1 MAITTYPTKYYDDFN
16 TVYPSS
22 LKTAN
27 DKNYLRILFK
37 PGYSVQVRELNQMQS
52 MLQSQIDKFGR
63 STWKDNVTVSG
74 GETKFVTDIQ
84 CIEFTYSGTEQ
95 ILNLST
101 ILAAAADI
109 SGIPNGASTNI
120 YADVLYGESVNVS
133 TYRFYIT
140 YRSSTQSGTGTNIS
154 SFVIGDTF
162 TVNSSIG
169 PFLINKFDRACGV
182 YMAAG
187 VFFTKG
193 CFVASPE
200 QKIFIKLD
208 ETESTVIGNAI
219 LKVNETTV
227 DYVIDPTLLDNA
239 AGQPNYSAPG
249 ADRYKIDLV
258 LDFVKNIDAI
268 DGTKIILKTVVNS
281 IPTATVDDRTAYQDT
296 QLAQRTFEESG
307 NYVLDPF
314 KITIRELFDDGTNLG
329 RFTESNLDKAGYVL
343 AAGQTYADFVDDA
356 KGRYSLEVDK
366 STAYVEGH
374 RIALNGKYDIN
385 ATKARFAP
393 DAPLLTNTNAT
404 IGNYI
409 IGTFNT
415 GSFLPDTTDITR
427 RFNLNAAEVMRTA
440 TLSIGSADIYIL
452 STEGLVVGMP
462 VISNGNIAVGV
473 EIASINSLTNRVTLV
488 NKSNPLVAPVVRG
501 GPYTLTFSAIPLIDN
516 AGPATCKIK
525 TVELEGGNL
534 YRIYLYDIQMR
545 AGTSVNIAQL
555 NRLTSQGGD
564 QPVDFTITQAPS
576 QTSSDTAIFPLP
588 YNAVKSV
595 SNVRYTIR
603 HCVDGTT
610 QAGNPTL
617 SYALPNNG
625 SIDLSGLIILNV
637 GTSNSTKIVIPE
649 SITSS
654 TIVLKPGDTPDGAYA
669 WRAFIPVSMEG
680 TNNDGQ
686 GALDKILDESTISF
700 TGGNIIGL
708 NEFTLPHADVF
719 KLTGITFKSRID
731 ADAVDIP
738 LSDCI
743 ISDDGQRS
751 NYYTNVKVKYNG
763 PKIFSNDNIITFS
776 YLYLKRADTING
788 FATADSY
795 SHATNIAN
803 GLTYDTIPSFNG
815 KRLSDVID
823 FRPIILN
830 TSTTTN
836 NKQQIDPGS
845 ALLSKSRIYLPRI
858 DRLVVSTDAK
868 FIIEPGTPAIQPV
881 EAEPTANTMA
891 LYTLEIPA
899 YTYNTADIKINYID
913 NRRYTMRDI
922 GKLETRI
929 TNLETYTELSKLENI
944 AQNKVITDILGS
956 RFKNAVLTDGFMNH
970 NIGDNF
976 NPAYNCSIDPV
987 EGIARPA
994 FSTRRINFNY
1004 VAPTSQKD
1012 AGIKIGQN
1020 LVTLHYIDT
1029 GDLTYPNEEWLINQP
1044 YASSYESVNP
1054 YEIATY
1060 NGNIELS
1067 PNTDEWKD
1075 VTIAKINTILDTR
1088 TYDDAVKNTIVGTV
1102 WNNWTTA
1109 WTGQPSVTKSGFH
1122 SVFNPDKGFKMR
1134 QIITTSPTLQKRT
1147 GMNTSLTYADIVE
1160 RKEDRVID
1168 VSFIPFMRSR
1178 KVYFRAKRLKPY
1190 TRVYPFFDG
1199 IDISAYTTST
1209 PFLPFST
1216 STLVRDYKGVLPI
1229 PATNLDF
1236 VASPLITNDYGEVEG
1251 MFLVPN
1257 NNALKFKV
1265 GTRAFKLTDSPR
1277 NIEADATTFVQGE
1290 YTATGISETRHTDII
1305 TTRVPQVK
1313 TINVT
1318 DSRNAVDTKVT
1329 WDDPLAQS
1337 FMLSNIS
1344 TGAYITSID
1353 IYFQAISTTSPVS
1366 IHIVTM
1372 ENGYPTQ
1379 KIVPFSVVTRNP
1391 YAQAGNTND
1400 PLIPISTGGT
1410 EIDPLVKFVPTN
1422 FKFSDPVYLKANT
1435 EYAIVIMSNDPKYKV
1450 WVADSNGF
1458 DASTGKPINKNVYA
1472 GVFFK
1477 SQNGSTW
1484 SADQTRDLKFKINR
1498 AKFSSTGNI
1507 SFKPI
1512 LDDGVS
1518 DVTVMPQAAFTNT
1531 GFGPNAKVVFPMPI
1545 ASGIIHGDD
1554 TVDYRKAKANLIVDP
1569 LTTAV
1574 IAVNIT
1580 DHGKGYSSADTAARF
1595 NSNTIWQSNGSEL
1608 DPANPSLADK
1618 FTVSLDSASMTSFNV
1633 TLSNI
1638 NMPGTS
1644 IDTVLTLGTG
1654 TSKIVSPIDI
1664 YENYDLNTKYAINS
1678 INAPQT
1684 TLTSTIRTTSDYVSP
1699 IIDLDRVSLLAILN
1713 EVNNLTFNEDIFDA
1727 GTAKSR
1733 YLTKLIK
1740 LDKAANQL
1748 NVYLDVNR
1756 PSDEANIA
1764 VYIKLIYDGN
1774 ENIPTTWTHVNPT
1787 SPVAVSSNYTD
1798 FAESEYVINSA
1809 ANDFLAFAVKIVFLS
1824 SNSYE
1829 VASIANLKV
1838 IATTGL

>member
-1 MAITTYPTKYYDDFN
+1 MAITTYPTTYYDDFN
-16 TVYPSS
+16 TVYPDS
-22 LKTAN
+22 LQSAN

-52 MLQSQIDKFGR
+52 MLQNQIDKFGR
-63 STWKDNVTVSG
+63 SQWNDNVTVSG
-74 GETKFVTDIQ
+74 GETKFVTNIQ
-84 CIEFTYSGTEQ
+84 YIECAY
-95 ILNLST
+95 T
-101 ILAAAADI
+101 ITGDAAALAKALATATYVI
-109 SGIPNGASTNI
+109 YTQPGTSNSI
-120 YADVLYGESVNVS
+120 YADILRYELISGS

-140 YRSSTQSGTGTNIS
+140 YRSSTQSNADATNIS
-154 SFVIGDTF
+154 AIPLDAAAGTI
-162 TVNSSIG
+162 TLNSGGNIIIDKSG
-169 PFLINKFDRACGV
+169 YACGI
-182 YMAAG
+182 YMSAG

-208 ETESTVIGNAI
+208 SKDSTLVGDAI
-219 LKVNETTV
+219 LTVTETTV
-227 DYVIDPTLLDNA
+227 DYVADPSLLDNA

-258 LDFVKNIDAI
+258 LGFAENSNVTA
-268 DGTKIILKTVVNS
+268 GTKIILKTIVNS
-281 IPTATVDDRTAYQDT
+281 VPTATVDDRTAYQDT

-314 KITIRELFDDGTNLG
+314 KIRVRELFDDGTNLG
-329 RFTESNLDKAGYVL
+329 RFTESNLDKAGYTL
-343 AAGQTYADFVDDA
+343 LPGQTLADFVDDA

-374 RIALNGKYDIN
+374 RVVLNGKYDIN
-385 ATKARFAP
+385 ATKARDVTPTA
-393 DAPLLTNTNAT
+393 LLSNTNAA

-415 GSFLPDTTDITR
+415 GSFLPDTTDITK
-427 RFNLNAAEVMRTA
+427 RFNLNVAPVTRVA
-440 TLSIGSADIYIL
+440 TLSVGSADIYIL

-462 VISNGNIAVGV
+462 VSSSGNIAPNT
-473 EIASINSLTNRVTLV
+473 EIASINSLTNRITLV
-488 NKSNPLVAPVVRG
+488 NKGNPPVAPVLSS
-501 GPYTLTFSAIPLIDN
+501 GPYTLTFSALPLTSGTN

-525 TVELEGGNL
+525 TVELEGGDT

-545 AGTSVNIAQL
+545 VGTSVNIAQL
-555 NRLTSQGGD
+555 NRLTSQSGA
-564 QPVDFTITQAPS
+564 QPVNFNITQAPT

-588 YNAVKSV
+588 YNAVKTV
-595 SNVRYTIR
+595 SNVKYIIR

-610 QAGNPTL
+610 VNNNRTL
-617 SYALPNNG
+617 SYALPNN
-625 SIDLSGLIILNV
+625 SSLIDTSPSSIILNV
-637 GTSNSTKIVIPE
+637 GAKIVIPE
-649 SITSS
+649 SITST

-669 WRAFIPVSMEG
+669 WRAFIPVLM
-680 TNNDGQ
+680 DGEDDNGQ
-686 GALDKILDESTISF
+686 SALDKILEPAVVSF
-700 TGGNIIGL
+700 SNGNIIGL
-708 NEFTLPHADVF
+708 TEFTLPHADVF
-719 KLTGITFKSRID
+719 KLTQVTFKSSSL
-731 ADAVDIP
+731 AAAVDIP

-743 ISDDGQRS
+743 ISDDGQRA

-763 PKIFSNDNIITFS
+763 PKTFITGNIITFS
-776 YLYLKRADTING
+776 YLYLKREDTING

-795 SHATNIAN
+795 RHATNIAN

-830 TSTTTN
+830 TGTSTDK
-836 NKQQIDPGS
+836 KQQIDPGS
-845 ALLSKSRIYLPRI
+845 ALLSKSIIYLPRI

-868 FIIEPGTPAIQPV
+868 FTIEPGTPAIQPV
-881 EAEPTANTMA
+881 EAELTANTMA

-922 GKLETRI
+922 GTLETRI

-944 AQNKVITDILGS
+944 AQTKVITDILGT

-994 FSTRRINFNY
+994 FLTRRINFNY
-1004 VAPTSQKD
+1004 VTPGEND
-1012 AGIKIGQN
+1012 GIKIGQN
-1020 LVTLHYIDT
+1020 LVTLKYEDT
-1029 GDLTYPNEEWLINQP
+1029 SDSVSPNEEWLINQP

-1054 YEIATY
+1054 YEITTY

-1075 VTIAKINTILDTR
+1075 VTIEKTNTILDTR
-1088 TYDDAVKNTIVGTV
+1088 TYDDTVKNTIVGTV
-1102 WNNWTTA
+1102 WNNWTTS
-1109 WTGQPSVTKSGFH
+1109 WTGKPVVTKSGLH
-1122 SVFNPDKGFKMR
+1122 SVYNPAAGFKMR
-1134 QIITTSPTLQKRT
+1134 QIVATSPTLQKRNGT
-1147 GMNTSLTYADIVE
+1147 TTTLTYADIVE

-1178 KVYFRAKRLKPY
+1178 KVYFRAKRLKPN

-1199 IDISAYTTST
+1199 VDISAYATST
-1209 PFLPFST
+1209 LFVPFKD

-1290 YTATGISETRHTDII
+1290 YTATGISETRQTDII

-1313 TINVT
+1313 TINVS

-1353 IYFQAISTTSPVS
+1353 IYFKEISSTSPVS

-1391 YAQAGNTND
+1391 YVTAGDATSTA
-1400 PLIPISTGGT
+1400 LIPISTGGT
-1410 EIDPLVKFVPTN
+1410 EIDPLVKFEATN

-1498 AKFSSTGNI
+1498 AKFSSTGTI
-1507 SFKPI
+1507 SFKPVI
-1512 LDDGVS
+1512 DDGVS
-1518 DVTVMPQAAFTNT
+1518 SVTVMPQAALVNT
-1531 GFGPNAKVVFPMPI
+1531 GFASDAKVTFPMPI

-1554 TVDYRKAKANLIVDP
+1554 TLNYRKAKAILVVDP
-1569 LTTAV
+1569 VTTAV
-1574 IAVNIT
+1574 VAVNIT
-1580 DHGKGYSSADTAARF
+1580 DNGKGYSSADTAARF
-1595 NSNTIWQSNGSEL
+1595 NANTIWYGTG
-1608 DPANPSLADK
+1608 DIANNSLLNN

-1633 TLSNI
+1633 TQSNI

-1644 IDTVLTLGTG
+1644 IDNVLTLGTG
-1654 TSKIVSPIDI
+1654 PSAIISPIEI
-1664 YENYDLNTKYAINS
+1664 YENYDLNTKYVINGT
-1678 INAPQT
+1678 NAPQT
-1684 TLTSTIRTTSDYVSP
+1684 TLTASIRTTSDYVSP
-1699 IIDLDRVSLLAILN
+1699 VIDLDRVSLLAITN
-1713 EVNNLTFNEDIFDA
+1713 QVNNSIVGEDIFDA
-1727 GTAKSR
+1727 GAATSR

-1764 VYIKLIYDGN
+1764 VYIKLVYDGN
-1774 ENIPTTWTHVNPT
+1774 ENIPTKWTLVNPT
-1787 SPVAVSSNYTD
+1787 SHVAVSSNYTD

-1809 ANDFLAFAVKIVFLS
+1809 ANDFLSFAVKIVFLS
-1824 SNSYE
+1824 SNTYE
-1829 VASIANLKV
+1829 VASISNLKV